1 MNPSSIDVKDI
12 LCGSRPLGLV
22 FAKNLFIAREPVS
35 PHNCVTIYDTN
46 AFPPQLT
53 FNRLERYEFPSIQIR
68 IRNSDFREG
77 WDLADKIKILLH
89 GRANETWNG
98 TLYSIIKCSGGPALL
113 GRDDN
118 DRFLI
123 YVNFEIQRR

>member
-1 MNPSSIDVKDI
+1 MNAPSIDVKDM
-12 LCGSRPLGLV
+12 LCAEKSLKLV
-22 FAKNLFIAREPVS
+22 FAKNLYIAREPMDPS
-35 PHNCVTIYDTN
+35 HCVTIYDTDS
-46 AFPPQLT
+46 FPPQLT
-53 FNRLERYEFPSIQIR
+53 FNRAEIYEYPSIQIR

-77 WDLADKIKILLH
+77 WDLAERIKTTLH
-89 GRANETWNG
+89 GRAHESWG
-98 TLYSIIKCSGGPALL
+98 GAYYSIIRCSGGPALL